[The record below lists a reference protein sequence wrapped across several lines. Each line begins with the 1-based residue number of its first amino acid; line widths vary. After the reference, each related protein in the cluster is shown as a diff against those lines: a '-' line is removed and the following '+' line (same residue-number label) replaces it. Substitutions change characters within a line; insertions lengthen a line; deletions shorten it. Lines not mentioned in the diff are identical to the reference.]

1 MGTLI
6 AKIKSEAQWVKIC
19 DQIDIDVLNLLDLSD
34 SMVYD
39 PNNSVA
45 HQWFRIDNFSNTEY
59 FNELFENPIDAGELT
74 TINANQLDDIKFFSY
89 FIENKFFNLFRTQ

>member
-19 DQIDIDVLNLLDLSD
+19 DQIEIDVLNQLDLSD

-39 PNNSVA
+39 PNNNVA
-45 HQWFRIDNFSNTEY
+45 HQWFRKNI
-59 FNELFENPIDAGELT
+59 LAIQH
-74 TINANQLDDIKFFSY
+74 I
-89 FIENKFFNLFRTQ
+89 

>member
-19 DQIDIDVLNLLDLSD
+19 DQIEIDVLNQLDLSD

-39 PNNSVA
+39 PNNNVA
-45 HQWFRIDNFSNTEY
+45 HQWFRIEHLSNTAY
-59 FNELFENPIDAGELT
+59 LNEP
-74 TINANQLDDIKFFSY
+74 
-89 FIENKFFNLFRTQ
+89 

>member
-19 DQIDIDVLNLLDLSD
+19 DQIDIDVLNQLDLSD

-39 PNNSVA
+39 PNNTVA
-45 HQWFRIDNFSNTEY
+45 HQWFRIENLSNTEY
-59 FNELFENPIDAGELT
+59 FNELFGSPIEAGELT
-74 TINANQLDDIKFFSY
+74 TINVNQLDDIKYFS
-89 FIENKFFNLFRTQ
+89 

>member
-19 DQIDIDVLNLLDLSD
+19 DQIEIDVLNQLDLSD

-39 PNNSVA
+39 P
-45 HQWFRIDNFSNTEY
+45 
-59 FNELFENPIDAGELT
+59 
-74 TINANQLDDIKFFSY
+74 K
-89 FIENKFFNLFRTQ
+89 